1 VCNHEYVDLTNS
13 YTGAFSAETVTRYDW
28 AEVRN
33 AASILKHTN
42 PGPFS
47 DLGDVLASFSV
58 DTDRDIAAAGGNESD
73 TAAHLNSLFRSRG
86 WREGSYGM
94 RVTSELK
101 LLPFAPAGETTA
113 TVTTTEVLS
122 PSYLVD
128 NIKGRVALDVE
139 WHAKDG
145 NLDRDIAA
153 YRALYDAGIIDGGVM
168 LTMNRG
174 MMREWALELL
184 GDPLSN
190 GNKNTK
196 FITTTTTNLE
206 KVTPRLTRGDAG
218 GCPILIVAVCRR
230 TV

>member
-1 VCNHEYVDLTNS
+1 MDLTNS
-13 YTGAFSAETVTRYDW
+13 YTGAFSSETISRYDW

-42 PGPFS
+42 PEAFS
-47 DLGDVLASFSV
+47 DVESVLAAFAV

-94 RVTSELK
+94 RLTSELK
-101 LLPFAPAGETTA
+101 LLPYAPAGETSP
-113 TVTTTEVLS
+113 TVTTSEVLS

-128 NIKGRVALDVE
+128 NIKNRIALDVE

-168 LTMNRG
+168 VTMNRTD
-174 MMREWALELL
+174 MREWAIALL
-184 GDPLSN
+184 GDPLPD
-190 GNKNTK
+190 GKKNTK
-196 FITTTTTNLE
+196 FGTSTTTNLE
-206 KVTPRLTRGDAG
+206 KVTPRLTRGDGG

-230 TV
+230 TI